1 METELVSLVDPG
13 FIEGTQKSWEQ
24 LMVGQAFGHMAWAA
38 VTRLA
43 KEQISYLPGTGHPH
57 HNSLSPLACLL
68 FLSLQH

>member
-1 METELVSLVDPG
+1 
-13 FIEGTQKSWEQ
+13 
-24 LMVGQAFGHMAWAA
+24 MVGQAFGHMAWAA

-68 FLSLQH
+68 SLSLQH